1 MKLAGDIIPKI
12 KQYSQQVY
20 EVEMTQL
27 RKIFMTQ
34 WGVPNDPTM
43 CGEFDIIVSAIDF
56 FGKKF
61 PPETITTLMLQAISL
76 SLKEATNF
84 RYFLNQNKLYCSQE
98 AYVGLVVKL
107 PDCAD
112 HIGTIVFEN
121 CHHMSIPELATK
133 IRFIVKLMSFCF
145 NRRTALEQQFPHLK
159 TIADEIVYQLLNDKY
174 PYPLPG
180 SSIVSLGN
188 IGFCGYKRGKSPLR
202 FNESVKFTLLEIEK
216 KPIWDEAKQ
225 NFLPQDVLPV
235 SVSADHRIFDG
246 NLPIPKIINKNF
258 HAMFRRMLEQPPLP
272 SRVQA
277 EFDFETEFMNKIEQL
292 IASQLELGYKLMVF
306 LQTYWFDFVVI
317 DDLLTTE
324 ALEKANSLID
334 ELA

>member
-1 MKLAGDIIPKI
+1 MRIIVFLSFLFLRCFSFSLELTDEVPKI
-12 KQYSQQVY
+12 H
-20 EVEMTQL
+20 
-27 RKIFMTQ
+27 I
-34 WGVPNDPTM
+34 
-43 CGEFDIIVSAIDF
+43 
-56 FGKKF
+56 
-61 PPETITTLMLQAISL
+61 
-76 SLKEATNF
+76 SLKEA
-84 RYFLNQNKLYCSQE
+84 
-98 AYVGLVVKL
+98 
-107 PDCAD
+107 
-112 HIGTIVFEN
+112 I
-121 CHHMSIPELATK
+121 ELAAK
-133 IRFIVKLMSFCF
+133 NSYAVKASLDGVESAIYQKRAVISTF
-145 NRRTALEQQFPHLK
+145 FPQ
-159 TIADEIVYQLLNDKY
+159 V
-174 PYPLPG
+174 
-180 SSIVSLGN
+180 N
-188 IGFCGYKRGKSPLR
+188 IGASLAYTENNPTHSSERPFRFSDQSKNQLSVTVNQPIIQIIPNLYVMSQKEILANIQKLGLQKQSTQAEVVGATSYLNVQLAKAQKEITQANLETVKRSLQDAELLLQTGSIYKDDYLR
-202 FNESVKFTLLEIEK
+202 IELQYAQ
-216 KPIWDEAKQ
+216 AKQ